1 MTTTTEI
8 KARRQE
14 VLAAVEDAARADGI
28 KGKQAFL
35 TCRDR
40 ITAAFGEAGLLDGV
54 GGLNR
59 QVMLAEFAALM
70 ADRLNGGR

>member
-1 MTTTTEI
+1 MTTTTT

-14 VLAAVEDAARADGI
+14 VLAAVEAEARADGV
-28 KGKQAFL
+28 KGEGAFL
-35 TCRDR
+35 TCRAR

-59 QVMLAEFAALM
+59 QVMLAEFAAMM
-70 ADRLNGGR
+70 ADGLNGRR

>member
-1 MTTTTEI
+1 MTTTTT

-14 VLAAVEDAARADGI
+14 VLAAVEAEARADGV
-28 KGKQAFL
+28 KGEGAFL

-59 QVMLAEFAALM
+59 QVMLAEFAAMM
-70 ADRLNGGR
+70 ADGLNGRR